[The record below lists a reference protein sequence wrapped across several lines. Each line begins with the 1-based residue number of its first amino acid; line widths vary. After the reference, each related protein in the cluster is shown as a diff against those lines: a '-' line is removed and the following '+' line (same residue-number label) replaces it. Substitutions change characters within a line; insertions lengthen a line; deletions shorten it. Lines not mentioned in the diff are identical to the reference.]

1 MDSTEQ
7 SYAGIQRDS
16 LPDRQ
21 LVDFA
26 VTLADACPNSC
37 DRSQLQRLSPAALAY
52 IGDAV
57 YELYVRTRYLMPPK
71 RLQTY
76 HQQVVAQV
84 RAERQAE
91 QLALLQPCLNEA
103 EQMVVRR
110 GRNAASGRPKRVA
123 ADVYQQA
130 TALEALFG
138 YLYLSDPQRLMQLL
152 NQLQL
157 EAESASGSTI

>member
-91 QLALLQPCLNEA
+91 QLALLQPCLSEA
-103 EQMVVRR
+103 EQMVARVKSNESPVWYLMASDEGHGFRKKN
-110 GRNAASGRPKRVA
+110 NA
-123 ADVYQQA
+123 DFQFYA
-130 TALEALFG
+130 TVLFIEK
-138 YLYLSDPQRLMQLL
+138 YLL
-152 NQLQL
+152 
-157 EAESASGSTI
+157 GK